1 MIYLAESPTPG
12 LNYIEWTVPANGGS
26 AITGYR
32 IYRSLESGN
41 EQFLLSKGP
50 LAFSADDV
58 HVVAGTTYYYVVTA
72 VNANGESVWSNEVAV
87 TAT

>member
-1 MIYLAESPTPG
+1 MDRARGRGPP
-12 LNYIEWTVPANGGS
+12 
-26 AITGYR
+26 ITGYKV
-32 IYRSLESGN
+32 YRSLESGK
-41 EQFLLSKGP
+41 EQFLLNKGP
-50 LAFSADDV
+50 FAFSADDV